1 MAVRRVNDI
10 SEKNLINRSIYSI
23 FMKII
28 YNQIYKTPLNNY

>member
-23 FMKII
+23 FAKII

>member
-10 SEKNLINRSIYSI
+10 SEKNLIKRSIYII

>member
-1 MAVRRVNDI
+1 MVVRRVNDI

-23 FMKII
+23 FVRII